1 MRKEHGYHMIGRR
14 GKVLI
19 IVYVAF
25 LAVLLLMCS
34 TDLIIR
40 EPEREVYQ
48 VAVIIEDTR
57 SDNYSNFRKGMDQA
71 AMEFNVDVHFITLY
85 EKLDAAQQ
93 MELME
98 REEQDGADALVVV
111 PADEGQVAGK
121 QMTIPVILLRSG
133 LTQGAVTGNIIIDYE
148 KMGGQLAQEIL
159 KDIPEDASIFL
170 LVDREKQSR
179 ADFLFLKGAGAVFAG
194 KGRSIEMIARNG
206 DDGGK
211 VPLESLSKRTEK
223 KAVVLAQNQEILTEA
238 AGVLA
243 NSPEAAGSVLGLYGR
258 GNTMPILNDLER
270 DYITG
275 ICVTDDFSIGYL
287 SVREAVRVLEGA
299 GSPPVVMDSYYIEK
313 QDLQEPGFEK
323 LLYPIE

>member
-1 MRKEHGYHMIGRR
+1 
-14 GKVLI
+14 
-19 IVYVAF
+19 
-25 LAVLLLMCS
+25 MCS

-48 VAVIIEDTR
+48 VAVIIEDMR

-85 EKLDAAQQ
+85 EKLDSRQQ

-111 PADEGQVAGK
+111 PADEEQAAGK

-133 LTQGAVTGNIIIDYE
+133 LAQGAASGNIIIDYE
-148 KMGGQLAQEIL
+148 KMGGQLAQEML
-159 KDIPEDASIFL
+159 GDIPEDVPVLL
-170 LVDREKQSR
+170 LVDQEKQSR
-179 ADFLFLKGAGAVFAG
+179 PDFLFLKGAGETLADN
-194 KGRSIEMIARNG
+194 GRSIETIATDG
-206 DDGGK
+206 DGSVK
-211 VPLESLSKRTEK
+211 ATLESLSKRAEEK
-223 KAVVLAQNQEILTEA
+223 VAVLAQNQEILTAA

-243 NSPEAAGSVLGLYGR
+243 NSPETAGLVLGLYGR
-258 GNTMPILNDLER
+258 GNTVPILNDLER
-270 DYITG
+270 GYITG

-287 SVREAVRVLEGA
+287 SVREAVLVLEGM

-313 QDLQEPGFEK
+313 DDLRDPGFEK
-323 LLYPIE
+323 LLFPIE